1 MSSSSPSN
9 NLFLCNRGGS
19 SASSAYN
26 KVGNADVSVVAA
38 TKKVNAFM
46 NANMQ
51 SNDHSNAPSTQA
63 TNSFYFASSACP
75 IPAATATAAT
85 ATAATATAD
94 DFPQL
99 QQRASKPAI
108 VAAAAA
114 APRAGLN
121 YKASLLTAIDGRMQE
136 EQDRMRRAQRKDVE
150 DKRELYEKMKY
161 DDDRAASAR
170 AAFEPDYAANSAF
183 DAIADDE
190 EDLHMKQ
197 RRAA

>member
-19 SASSAYN
+19 SASSASN
-26 KVGNADVSVVAA
+26 KVGGNADVSVVAA

-63 TNSFYFASSACP
+63 TNSFYFASAACP
-75 IPAATATAAT
+75 IPAATATAA
-85 ATAATATAD
+85 AAAAD

-99 QQRASKPAI
+99 QQRGASKPAI
-108 VAAAAA
+108 VAAVAAA

-136 EQDRMRRAQRKDVE
+136 EQDRMRQAQRKDVE